1 MKIDKRTG
9 DVHDD
14 GCYEYMRL
22 THTLAV
28 CCGLPITRRRID
40 DVGKSCDRDLGEVRG
55 IKYHSIRGLKVNSNN
70 SMFLITSHNF
80 IEILDTRHN
89 IVFKICINC
98 IKGSRY
104 CHNPDNNIKIHSFI
118 IFF

>member
-28 CCGLPITRRRID
+28 CCGLPITRRRISN
-40 DVGKSCDRDLGEVRG
+40 VGERCNRNSDEVRG
-55 IKYHSIRGLKVNSNN
+55 IKYHSIRGLKVNSKN
-70 SMFLITSHNF
+70 SMFLITKHNG
-80 IEILDTRHN
+80 IGILDTRHN
-89 IVFKICINC
+89 IVFKKFINC
-98 IKGSRY
+98 IKL
-104 CHNPDNNIKIHSFI
+104 
-118 IFF
+118 